1 MNDHFHRIYGMI
13 VAGLLLLPTYRK
25 QQRVFKGGNNKF
37 GASALKRSI
46 DRAKRGKEQKE
57 RKKKKRHVFTQERE
71 ENGIKSGFIN
81 RLFR

>member
-1 MNDHFHRIYGMI
+1 MI

-57 RKKKKRHVFTQERE
+57 GKKEGKKTRVYAGKRGEWNQKRFY
-71 ENGIKSGFIN
+71 
-81 RLFR
+81 

>member
-57 RKKKKRHVFTQERE
+57 GKKEGKKTRVYAGKRGEWNQKRFY
-71 ENGIKSGFIN
+71 
-81 RLFR
+81 

>member
-57 RKKKKRHVFTQERE
+57 GKKEEKKTRVYAGKRGEWNQKRFY
-71 ENGIKSGFIN
+71 
-81 RLFR
+81 